1 MLVIICAFSFNNKAI
16 FILSTSCV
24 YVFWVILTLNNKSF
38 LQQEKKSI
46 FFVEEVMC
54 AFCETGFKFI
64 NIRLIK
70 DTFLSVLSHFHFLF
84 VSLSL
89 PAFCNKLLTL
99 NFDLEWADFFLTSHR
114 QYTSLRISS
123 IILFSVFSIKTP
135 SNVKDVV
142 IQTNY
147 INIQMY
153 ICSH

>member
-1 MLVIICAFSFNNKAI
+1 MLAIICAFSFNNKAI

-46 FFVEEVMC
+46 FFVEEAMC

-99 NFDLEWADFFLTSHR
+99 NFDLEWADFFWHHTVNIR
-114 QYTSLRISS
+114 R
-123 IILFSVFSIKTP
+123 SVFPPLYSFL
-135 SNVKDVV
+135 
-142 IQTNY
+142 
-147 INIQMY
+147 
-153 ICSH
+153 CSALKHHRM